1 MHDGGVNM
9 RTIEQLTYTN
19 PDSEKV
25 VSNFMKHC
33 GGTLEEFSI
42 LLRKLGYNIPYEI
55 RLLSGTSTHQ
65 VVALYNGHM
74 NAMFTFYDDPGE
86 ETKISIY
93 YGGSTI
99 DYYIKVLNSGRCD
112 VLFEARLKR

>member
-9 RTIEQLTYTN
+9 RTFEQLTYTN

-25 VSNFMKHC
+25 VSDFMKRC

-42 LLRKLGYNIPYEI
+42 LIRKLGYNIPYEI
-55 RLLSGTSTHQ
+55 SLLSGTSTNQ
-65 VVALYNGHM
+65 VKALYNGRL
-74 NAMFTFYDDPGE
+74 NAVFTFYDEPGE
-86 ETKISIY
+86 ERKISIY
-93 YGGSTI
+93 HGGSTI

-112 VLFEARLKR
+112 VMFEARMKR